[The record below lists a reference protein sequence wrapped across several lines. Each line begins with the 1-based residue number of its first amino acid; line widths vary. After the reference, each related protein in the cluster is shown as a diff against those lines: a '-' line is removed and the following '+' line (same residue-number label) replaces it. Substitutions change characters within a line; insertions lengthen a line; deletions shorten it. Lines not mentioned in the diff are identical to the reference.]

1 MKLLRI
7 VVTPLKAHL
16 SKESAEEGGQGDV
29 VHFGALEFDVSGALE
44 QTARILGPSRTG
56 KTEWTK
62 SFFKNALELWNSCR
76 MPCAA
81 LGAVRMML

>member
-7 VVTPLKAHL
+7 VVTPLQAHL

-44 QTARILGPSRTG
+44 RILGPSRTG
-56 KTEWTK
+56 KTE
-62 SFFKNALELWNSCR
+62 ELWNSCR

-81 LGAVRMML
+81 LGAV

>member
-16 SKESAEEGGQGDV
+16 SKESAEEGGQGDLL
-29 VHFGALEFDVSGALE
+29 HFGALEFDVSGALE
-44 QTARILGPSRTG
+44 RILGPSRTG

-62 SFFKNALELWNSCR
+62 SLFKNPLELWNSCR

-81 LGAVRMML
+81 LGAV